1 MTTSEVGRAARR
13 EPPWWGRA
21 RVTAALRRAP
31 GALLHDLLDPADPR
45 PAMGQ
50 PGYSAWR
57 PAFVV
62 LVVLCA
68 ALLATLQANSLTPAD
83 GGALPG
89 VTALLGIAE
98 GALLVAGVFRPV
110 PAWWASTVLMVVTAA
125 LTEQETGPG
134 VPYPRTV
141 PGMILTG
148 GMLFLLAL
156 RVRPRRAGGA
166 LVVTLLAGLACIA
179 FATRPHNYDLDRTA
193 PALIAVVVVGSSLRG
208 LRKAR
213 RETDAQAELTAEERT
228 LRTLLEERNRI
239 ARELHDVV
247 AHHMSVISIQAQV
260 APHLV
265 DNPSD
270 ELRENL
276 AGIREN
282 AVTALTE
289 LRRVLGVLRSDDTSD
304 DDLRHAPQPT
314 LDQLDALLTR
324 VRTAGLTVTA
334 RTTGGPCELPPG
346 VSLTAFR
353 IVQEALSNVLRH
365 APGAEVQVEIVHR
378 SSALDVRVTNTAPA
392 GAPAPAAVTAGAG
405 HGLLG
410 MRERAAMLGGDFA
423 NGPTPGGG
431 YEVAAILPLE
441 GPS

>member
-1 MTTSEVGRAARR
+1 MTMPEVARGERWQERGRAA
-13 EPPWWGRA
+13 
-21 RVTAALRRAP
+21 VRRAP
-31 GALLHDLLDPADPR
+31 RTLLHDLLEPADTR

-50 PGYSAWR
+50 PGYSSWR
-57 PAFVV
+57 PVFVV

-68 ALLATLQANSLTPAD
+68 ALLAPMQANSLAPA
-83 GGALPG
+83 GGGSIPVLT
-89 VTALLGIAE
+89 VLLGIAE
-98 GALLVAGVFRPV
+98 GGALVAGLFRPV
-110 PAWWASTVLMVVTAA
+110 AAWWASTVLLAATAVC
-125 LTEQETGPG
+125 TGQEIGPD

-141 PGMILTG
+141 PGMFLTG
-148 GMLFLLAL
+148 GTLFLLAL

-166 LVVTLLAGLACIA
+166 LAVTLLTGVACTVFTA
-179 FATRPHNYDLDRTA
+179 RPHTYDLDRAA
-193 PALIAVVVVGSSLRG
+193 PALIAVVVVASSLRG

-265 DNPSD
+265 DDPSD

-289 LRRVLGVLRSDDTSD
+289 LRRVLGVLRQDDASAD
-304 DDLRHAPQPT
+304 GLRHAPQPT
-314 LDQLDALLTR
+314 LDQLDALLGR

-334 RTTGGPCELPPG
+334 GTTGRSRPLPPG
-346 VSLTAFR
+346 VGLTAFR

-365 APGAEVQVEIVHR
+365 APGAEVQVEIAYR
-378 SSALDVRVTNTAPA
+378 SSAVGVRVTNTAPA
-392 GAPAPAAVTAGAG
+392 GPPAPATASGAG

-410 MRERAAMLGGDFA
+410 MRERAAMLGGDLA
-423 NGPTPGGG
+423 DGPTPGGG
-431 YEVAAILPLE
+431 YEVAAVLPLE

>member
-1 MTTSEVGRAARR
+1 MTMPETGRAAEQ
-13 EPPWWGRA
+13 EPPRWGRE
-21 RVTAALRRAP
+21 RVRAAVRRAP
-31 GALLHDLLDPADPR
+31 HALLHGLTDPADPLPAGAR
-45 PAMGQ
+45 PGRA
-50 PGYSAWR
+50 SWR
-57 PAFVV
+57 PV
-62 LVVLCA
+62 LVVPLVLCA
-68 ALLATLQANSLTPAD
+68 ALLAVTQANSLAPDED
-83 GGALPG
+83 GAIPG
-89 VTALLGIAE
+89 FTVLLGLAQ
-98 GALLVAGVFRPV
+98 GVALVAGMFRPV
-110 PAWWASTVLMVVTAA
+110 LAWWASTGLLVVTVG
-125 LTEQETGPG
+125 LTEPG
-134 VPYPRTV
+134 LGADVPYPWTV
-141 PGMILTG
+141 PGMFLTG
-148 GMLFLLAL
+148 GTLFLLAL
-156 RVRPRRAGGA
+156 RVPPRRAGGA
-166 LVVTLLAGLACIA
+166 LVVTLLAGAACA
-179 FATRPHNYDLDRTA
+179 VFTGRPHNYDIDRA
-193 PALIAVVVVGSSLRG
+193 VPILLAVVVVGSSLRG

-213 RETDAQAELTAEERT
+213 RETDAQAELTAEERN

-265 DNPSD
+265 ENPSD

-289 LRRVLGVLRSDDTSD
+289 LRRVLGVLRSDDASAD
-304 DDLRHAPQPT
+304 SLRHAPQPT
-314 LDQLDALLTR
+314 LDQLDALLGR

-334 RTTGGPCELPPG
+334 ETTGLPRALPPG
-346 VSLTAFR
+346 VGLTAFR

-365 APGAEVQVEIVHR
+365 APGAEVQVEIAYR
-378 SSALDVRVTNTAPA
+378 SSAVDVRVTNTAPA
-392 GAPAPAAVTAGAG
+392 GPPKPATAPGTG

-423 NGPTPGGG
+423 DGPTPGGG